1 MRRRFEVPA
10 LAGTLLA
17 LLLALGGCATP
28 QLTALKAEPPA
39 GMAPHAEIR
48 STPFFPQTA
57 YHCGPAS
64 LATVLNFAGVNTTP
78 QALAD
83 EVYVPERKGALQAE
97 MLAAVRRHGL
107 VAYPLRP
114 RLDDLLR
121 EVAAGTPV
129 VVLENLSLPIF
140 PMWHYAVVIG
150 YDLPREAIVLRSG
163 TTRREVM
170 ALGTFEHTWARSG
183 HWAMVAVA
191 PQYLPLTANEDDYV
205 AAVVALE
212 HVAPKAARQAYATAI
227 KRWPKNRVALL
238 GLGNTAYRMH
248 DLAAAEDA
256 YRRATAA
263 HPQSADAWNNLAQTL
278 SDLGRKDE
286 ALDAGRRAVTLGGPR
301 LALYRATLK
310 TIAEAR

>member
-48 STPFFPQTA
+48 ATPFFPQTA